1 MKLPTLRQ
9 TLMIGRIFF
18 LKPFQSHPKVSG
30 TELQTQQL
38 SEHFDLKF
46 STFRP
51 ALVKN
56 LWSTPHLKFSVMFS
70 VYLFFQK
77 NTQYTTHL
85 TSLDSPILQKWIP
98 FFSATQI
105 RSTWNMEITSMTCFR
120 GSTSLGKL
128 PPGHVLLL
136 NVSYLK
142 NASFISVELVL
153 LNLPTNFCKFSFPKR
168 V

>member
-9 TLMIGRIFF
+9 TLMIGRRFF

-51 ALVKN
+51 AFVKN

-85 TSLDSPILQKWIP
+85 TSLDSPILQKMNPIFQRHTNTIHLKHGDHFNDLFPPVNFRRQTSPRTRFVAECFIP
-98 FFSATQI
+98 QKCFFHFSRACFVESANKLLQI
-105 RSTWNMEITSMTCFR
+105 F
-120 GSTSLGKL
+120 
-128 PPGHVLLL
+128 
-136 NVSYLK
+136 
-142 NASFISVELVL
+142 
-153 LNLPTNFCKFSFPKR
+153 FPKR